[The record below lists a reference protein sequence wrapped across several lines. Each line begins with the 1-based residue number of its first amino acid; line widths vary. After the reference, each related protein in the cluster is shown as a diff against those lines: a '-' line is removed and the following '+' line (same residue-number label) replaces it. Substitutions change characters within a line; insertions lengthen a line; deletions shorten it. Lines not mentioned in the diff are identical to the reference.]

1 MQAEGSLRFC
11 VHAGYGGSRSSQ
23 MLAVLLLQFSALCF
37 NFTDPGGKE
46 KRAKEKEKKK
56 KRKEKKA
63 ASQPLG

>member
-1 MQAEGSLRFC
+1 
-11 VHAGYGGSRSSQ
+11 

-56 KRKEKKA
+56 KKKRKKSSFPAFGLTSSCLTLCPVVLHYKK
-63 ASQPLG
+63 LF